1 MSSPSNNKRSRSS
14 SKSSS
19 SQDST
24 KHTSKKQKQ
33 NSPENNELTQMS
45 VYDKPEIEI
54 GDIFTSQSPQG
65 SQSSSPLM
73 IEQSQNTVSFNDV
86 QNQIQS
92 YVETKYTKLYDVIE
106 SLELNDYN
114 TAITNVFENYK
125 NGFTTVKN
133 FLVDKSK
140 DTKQNIQAIHNFL
153 VQNSSNVTSTFR
165 KAEESVE
172 HIVNFITSKRDAKG
186 LQREMEI
193 YLILYIESITRIRID
208 AMEEKDYDTIIDL
221 LNDDQKAKI
230 IYMIKEMY
238 YLFHFTRLG
247 KTAVSDTLTESSSDA
262 IKELQK
268 QINND
273 SFNQQYSSL
282 VKKLDDWNNAI
293 IFIKQLFNDALD
305 DTDKDPE
312 KRGND
317 SKYFYTGETY
327 NASTFYEKVSLAP
340 YVDSLLSII
349 RQLDFYMEHK
359 FTSGNSL
366 NKYKTTLN
374 NILKNMEQY
383 IEYADNDFKHTS
395 YQGDKENIIKSKKA
409 QFKLMITNLI
419 ENIDSKDKKTIQD
432 YLKNYFKN
440 GKLNYNINFDDI
452 LPVSGGAKKTRKRK
466 PRNNGKSRKNKKH

>member
-73 IEQSQNTVSFNDV
+73 IEQSQNTVSFIDV

-172 HIVNFITSKRDAKG
+172 HIVNFITSKRDSKG

-208 AMEEKDYDTIIDL
+208 AMEEKDYDTIIGL
-221 LNDDQKAKI
+221 LNDDQKALKDGTI
-230 IYMIKEMY
+230 EM
-238 YLFHFTRLG
+238 F
-247 KTAVSDTLTESSSDA
+247 LTFS
-262 IKELQK
+262 
-268 QINND
+268 
-273 SFNQQYSSL
+273 
-282 VKKLDDWNNAI
+282 
-293 IFIKQLFNDALD
+293 
-305 DTDKDPE
+305 
-312 KRGND
+312 
-317 SKYFYTGETY
+317 
-327 NASTFYEKVSLAP
+327 
-340 YVDSLLSII
+340 
-349 RQLDFYMEHK
+349 
-359 FTSGNSL
+359 
-366 NKYKTTLN
+366 
-374 NILKNMEQY
+374 
-383 IEYADNDFKHTS
+383 
-395 YQGDKENIIKSKKA
+395 
-409 QFKLMITNLI
+409 
-419 ENIDSKDKKTIQD
+419 
-432 YLKNYFKN
+432 
-440 GKLNYNINFDDI
+440 
-452 LPVSGGAKKTRKRK
+452 
-466 PRNNGKSRKNKKH
+466 